1 MRFVVQTAIPVPKK
15 SASSVQMPQAS
26 PRAQASMG
34 QSVSSRPRKRSRASL
49 YKDGINIRTNR
60 LDEFSQ
66 IAERPR
72 RSRKMVYSANGKRTS

>member
-26 PRAQASMG
+26 PRAQPAWAS
-34 QSVSSRPRKRSRASL
+34 QFRRDRASAVEL
-49 YKDGINIRTNR
+49 RFYKDGINIRTNR

-66 IAERPR
+66 IAERSG